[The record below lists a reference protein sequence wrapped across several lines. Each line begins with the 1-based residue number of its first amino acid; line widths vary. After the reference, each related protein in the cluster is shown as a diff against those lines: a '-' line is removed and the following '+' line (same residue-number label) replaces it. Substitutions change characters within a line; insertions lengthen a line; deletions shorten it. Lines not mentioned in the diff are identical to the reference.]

1 MISLRREAPLMRWL
15 IPETIRK
22 LVSVSFLASTL
33 RLMTLPQTHTDLY
46 KSSIYRIQ
54 CIVKRV
60 MRYV

>member
-1 MISLRREAPLMRWL
+1 MISLRREAQLMRWL

-33 RLMTLPQTHTDLY
+33 RLMTLPQTRADLY

>member
-1 MISLRREAPLMRWL
+1 MISLRCEAQWMRWL

-22 LVSVSFLASTL
+22 LVSVSFLAATL
-33 RLMTLPQTHTDLY
+33 RLPQTRADLY
-46 KSSIYRIQ
+46 KSSIYRIH